1 MLGSGINPESF
12 KQDYSGFARAAETQA
27 QGMANLGA
35 SIGGVIKDFGEQ
47 KKEQK
52 KVDAYNKASS
62 KAIEAAITLGKSYD
76 VQGVEDTL
84 SPFLKAYNDP
94 NLSPIEKAALLDEGK
109 AMIPNVFGRF
119 DASQADA
126 IKKAQLDAD
135 ENAAKAAARNAPP
148 TIKMPLG
155 DGSTQEMQWDSES
168 RSWTPVPVSGLS
180 GGSTSS
186 LGNLPDALKPYAKNF
201 ETAGAKY
208 GVAPN
213 ILAAISM
220 HETANGTSSAFRNK
234 NNAMGISDASGPV
247 EVGSVAESI
256 DRMARLLG
264 RGINEG
270 TGPYA
275 NAKSIEDIANIYAPL
290 GAGNDPRNL
299 NQFWTQGVTS
309 NIQKL
314 SENNAEQIEPTTQN
328 QGRIG
333 FTPAEAEETYEQ
345 NVEAGGLFGQR
356 NTKTKEFKAYP
367 GQTGGRS
374 IKFNPETGQLEI
386 IEGSQAGGK
395 AKGVAE
401 AQEQMKDES
410 FRLNQANTEEAFK
423 RLDTAGTN
431 NPFFAAG
438 NALMAEVL
446 EASEAGELA
455 GFYERINGEN
465 SFEKM
470 SQLRASSPTGG
481 AAGTMTEKEWPRFE
495 GRFSPLKANARK
507 DTLAK
512 SLSLN
517 LLNAFEAT
525 NGTPD
530 DIIKALDE
538 KKIDQATYDN
548 YVSDYVRNRRIA
560 RVNAN
565 GVEGESYDWTRL
577 NRKLLSKSTIFEAP
591 VSSSP
596 FTLSPEAEDVSRR
609 HPTGK

>member
-1 MLGSGINPESF
+1 MATYGRGQMLGSGINPESF
-12 KQDYSGFARAAETQA
+12 KQDYSGFARAAEIQA

-35 SIGGVIKDFGEQ
+35 SIGGIIKDFGEQ

-52 KVDAYNKASS
+52 KVDAYNKASA

-76 VQGVEDTL
+76 VSGVEDTL

-126 IKKAQLDAD
+126 IKKAQLDAA
-135 ENAAKAAARNAPP
+135 ENEARAAARNAPP
-148 TIKMPLG
+148 TIEMPLG
-155 DGSTQEMQWDSES
+155 DGSTQKMQWDSES
-168 RSWTPVPVSGLS
+168 LSWTPVPVSGLS
-180 GGSTSS
+180 GVSTSS
-186 LGNLPDALKPYAKNF
+186 LGNLPDALKPYAKDF

-314 SENNAEQIEPTTQN
+314 SENKAEQVEPTTQN

-333 FTPAEAEETYEQ
+333 FTPAKAEDPITTSRIITGQEAEQLGGDPNKKYIIK
-345 NVEAGGLFGQR
+345 EAGENVTDMAVVPPDITPAEERARQEVEDEKAQ
-356 NTKTKEFKAYP
+356 TK
-367 GQTGGRS
+367 R
-374 IKFNPETGQLEI
+374 
-386 IEGSQAGGK
+386 
-395 AKGVAE
+395 
-401 AQEQMKDES
+401 
-410 FRLNQANTEEAFK
+410 
-423 RLDTAGTN
+423 
-431 NPFFAAG
+431 
-438 NALMAEVL
+438 
-446 EASEAGELA
+446 AGELA
-455 GFYERINGEN
+455 VKSINNFIDE
-465 SFEKM
+465 
-470 SQLRASSPTGG
+470 
-481 AAGTMTEKEWPRFE
+481 E
-495 GRFSPLKANARK
+495 GNY
-507 DTLAK
+507 
-512 SLSLN
+512 N
-517 LLNAFEAT
+517 E
-525 NGTPD
+525 
-530 DIIKALDE
+530 ALDKAVGWGEELATGIAKVAPIFGTQSPKDRANQKELAILVE
-538 KKIDQATYDN
+538 KGILEAASLLKPVSNVDLLLLKENRPKITDPPELWAGWLKG
-548 YVSDYVRNRRIA
+548 VRDIL
-560 RVNAN
+560 
-565 GVEGESYDWTRL
+565 GDPSSYIGGDGESGTEASLEDQL
-577 NRKLLSKSTIFEAP
+577 NSLIIE
-591 VSSSP
+591 
-596 FTLSPEAEDVSRR
+596 EEQ
-609 HPTGK
+609 

>member
-1 MLGSGINPESF
+1 MATYGRGQMLGSGINPESF
-12 KQDYSGFARAAETQA
+12 KQDYSGFARAAEIQA

-35 SIGGVIKDFGEQ
+35 SISGVIKDFGEQ

-52 KVDAYNKASS
+52 KVDAYNKASA
-62 KAIEAAITLGKSYD
+62 KAIESAITLGKSYD
-76 VQGVEDTL
+76 VSGVEDTL
-84 SPFLKAYNDP
+84 SPFLNAYNDP

-333 FTPAEAEETYEQ
+333 FTPAKAEDPITTSRIVTGQEAEQLGGDPNKKYIIREVGE
-345 NVEAGGLFGQR
+345 NVTDMEVVPPDITPAEERARQ
-356 NTKTKEFKAYP
+356 EIEDEKA
-367 GQTGGRS
+367 QTER
-374 IKFNPETGQLEI
+374 
-386 IEGSQAGGK
+386 
-395 AKGVAE
+395 
-401 AQEQMKDES
+401 
-410 FRLNQANTEEAFK
+410 
-423 RLDTAGTN
+423 
-431 NPFFAAG
+431 
-438 NALMAEVL
+438 
-446 EASEAGELA
+446 AGELA
-455 GFYERINGEN
+455 VKSINNFIDE
-465 SFEKM
+465 
-470 SQLRASSPTGG
+470 
-481 AAGTMTEKEWPRFE
+481 E
-495 GRFSPLKANARK
+495 GNY
-507 DTLAK
+507 
-512 SLSLN
+512 N
-517 LLNAFEAT
+517 E
-525 NGTPD
+525 
-530 DIIKALDE
+530 ALDKAVGWGEELATGIAKVAPIFGTQSPKDRANQKDLAILVE
-538 KKIDQATYDN
+538 KGILEAASLLKPVSNVDLLLLKENRPKITDPPELWAGWLKG
-548 YVSDYVRNRRIA
+548 VRDIL
-560 RVNAN
+560 
-565 GVEGESYDWTRL
+565 GDPSSYIGGDGESGTEASLEDQL
-577 NRKLLSKSTIFEAP
+577 NSLIIE
-591 VSSSP
+591 
-596 FTLSPEAEDVSRR
+596 E
-609 HPTGK
+609 